1 MSKKHSSRFFRTYFA
16 SPDRTESETP
26 DIVPRSIPG
35 GPPGRTE
42 TVTASGDTAI
52 ADAEDTAQ
60 GVVDRSLALV
70 DSEDVNGHGPALDLG
85 AETR

>member
-35 GPPGRTE
+35 GLPGRTE
-42 TVTASGDTAI
+42 TVAVSPDTAI
-52 ADAEDTAQ
+52 AGVEDTAQ
-60 GVVDRSLALV
+60 GIVDRSLALV
-70 DSEDVNGHGPALDLG
+70 DSEDMNGRGPALDLG